1 MALFFFSAF
10 VYTGGVDPALTS
22 WTGLSLRVPS
32 NSGCPIALWL
42 EIHALGS
49 AQRLFPK
56 GREKKDVGIFG
67 EP

>member
-22 WTGLSLRVPS
+22 WTGLSLRSP
-32 NSGCPIALWL
+32 PTRDARLL
-42 EIHALGS
+42 YGS
-49 AQRLFPK
+49 KSTRWDPHSAYFQR
-56 GREKKDVGIFG
+56 GGEKKDAGIFG